1 LFWQTKVRKTIL
13 TTCIC
18 ARQVFEKMA
27 AMFPNQAGAAPP
39 GAAQ

>member
-1 LFWQTKVRKTIL
+1 MAVL
-13 TTCIC
+13 TARAC

-27 AMFPNQAGAAPP
+27 AMFPNQAGVAPP